1 MIIWSLEVVG
11 VKNHIM
17 AQIFLGRASEIKSF
31 WDLIIGTTG
40 WEATTAGYFDQK
52 SPQTPGMSG
61 QCQDSEVCGGMML

>member
-31 WDLIIGTTG
+31 WDLIIGTG
-40 WEATTAGYFDQK
+40 AGDHPLLAILTKNPRQ
-52 SPQTPGMSG
+52 
-61 QCQDSEVCGGMML
+61 